1 MLAEGHVNAEQYYV
15 GRVWE
20 ENQLVVERVNRHH
33 ATTATVLSA
42 VMTSAV
48 AAFGKEKDAKNAGKA
63 LKELI
68 ENLNGDYRD
77 DDDQLP
83 KPAKDISELVKRNG

>member
-1 MLAEGHVNAEQYYV
+1 MLAEGHVNAETYCV
-15 GRVWE
+15 GKVWE

-48 AAFGKEKDAKNAGKA
+48 AAFGKKKDAENAGKA

-68 ENLNGDYRD
+68 QNLNGEHRNDA
-77 DDDQLP
+77 DQP
-83 KPAKDISELVKRNG
+83 KAPAKDISELLKRKG